1 MQDHLIDRQTLDFL
15 LFDVLR
21 TEKLF
26 ARERFADYSKE
37 TVGAVLD
44 TGYAIARDHF
54 APHNRKA
61 DENEPEYID
70 GEVKLIPEVGEALKH
85 FIEAG
90 FMSATADY
98 EEGGMQLPF
107 TANMAATA
115 VFASA
120 NVATRAYPSLA
131 TAAANVIAKFGT
143 DEQKSL
149 FLNPMREGR
158 FFGTMVLTEPQ
169 AGSSLADLKTTA
181 KPADDGSY
189 RITGNKIFI
198 SAGDHNLTEN
208 IIHLVLARMEGAPP
222 GIRGISLF
230 IVPKFL
236 VNQDG
241 TLGERNDV
249 ALAGLIHKM
258 GYRGTTSTMLNFGE
272 NGGAVGYL
280 IGKPHNGLAYM
291 FHMMNEARIG
301 VGMGAVALGYTGYRA
316 ALAYAHE
323 RLQGRPLSAKDPAQP
338 QSPIIDHPD
347 VRRMLLT
354 QKAYVEGGL
363 ALCLYAA
370 TLVDDRATAE
380 SEEARNDAHQ
390 LLELL
395 TPITKSW
402 PSQWCLEANSLAIQV
417 HGGYG
422 YTREYPVEQ
431 AYRDNRLNPIHEG
444 THGIQSLDLLGRK
457 VSMNDGRGFALL
469 CEAIEETLDAAKNS
483 EALANEATALEA
495 TLARLKNITSRLQ
508 DAMASGGKEP
518 ILANASAYLE
528 AFGHTVVAWV
538 WVKTA
543 LVAEGKLDSAA
554 TDEERAFLNGKLK
567 ACQYFLRWEL
577 PKTNLNFDRLAAVDD
592 TWLTTD
598 KAWL

>member
-1 MQDHLIDRQTLDFL
+1 MQDHLIDRETLDFL
-15 LFDVLR
+15 LFDVMEV
-21 TEKLF
+21 EKLF
-26 ARERFADYSKE
+26 ARPRFADYSQE
-37 TVGAVLD
+37 TIGAVLD

-61 DENEPEYID
+61 DENEPEFID
-70 GEVKLIPEVGEALKH
+70 GEVKLIPEVAEALKH

-98 EEGGMQLPF
+98 DQGGMQLPF

-131 TAAANVIAKFGT
+131 ASAANVIAKFGT
-143 DEQKSL
+143 DAQKAK
-149 FLNPMREGR
+149 FLGPMREGR

-169 AGSSLADLKTTA
+169 AGSSLADLKTSA
-181 KPADDGSY
+181 KPADDGTY

-208 IIHLVLARMEGAPP
+208 IVHLVLARLEGAPA

-236 VNQDG
+236 VNEDG
-241 TLGERNDV
+241 SLGERNDV

-272 NGGAVGYL
+272 NDGAIGYL
-280 IGKPHNGLAYM
+280 IGEPHNGLAYM
-291 FHMMNEARIG
+291 FHMMNEARVG
-301 VGMGAVALGYTGYRA
+301 VGTGAVALGYTGYRA
-316 ALAYAHE
+316 ALTYAQD
-323 RLQGRPLSAKDPAQP
+323 RQQGRPLGNKDPASP

-347 VRRMLLT
+347 VRRMLLA

-363 ALCLYAA
+363 ALCLFAA
-370 TLVDDRATAE
+370 TLIDERATAE
-380 SEEARNDAHQ
+380 NEEARAEAHR

-457 VSMNDGRGFALL
+457 VGMDDGRAFDQLRLL
-469 CEAIEETLDAAKNS
+469 IEETLEAAKAS
-483 EALANEATALEA
+483 ESLAGEAHALES
-495 TLARLKNITSRLQ
+495 TLARLKEVTAHLNQ
-508 DAMASGGKEP
+508 AMKDGEKERV
-518 ILANASAYLE
+518 LANASVYLE
-528 AFGHTVVAWV
+528 AFGHTVVAWI
-538 WVKTA
+538 WIKTA
-543 LVAEGKLDSAA
+543 LVAATKLEKAS
-554 TDEERAFLNGKLK
+554 TDEERAFLNGKLR
-567 ACQYFLRWEL
+567 ACRYFLRWEL
-577 PKTNLNFDRLAAVDD
+577 PKTGMHFDRLTEMDD
-592 TWLTTD
+592 TWLSAEND
-598 KAWL
+598 WL